1 MRHSA
6 LLVISAISL
15 AAAVAVPEPGLT
27 ERQEGLGDCGIVG
40 CRPGTYCCYQ
50 AGITDEIRVCNSQGQ
65 FVTSEE

>member
-27 ERQEGLGDCGIVG
+27 ERQEGLGDCGI
-40 CRPGTYCCYQ
+40 
-50 AGITDEIRVCNSQGQ
+50 
-65 FVTSEE
+65 FVTSGECNPYCCSVRGKIVDRVFCTC